1 MYPLWILEASGTQP
15 VLRMNGIHTPI
26 LVFKYSPNG
35 RRILVDQRKDGQINN
50 SMTMEKAWTGLHPIA
65 AAAAGGGGG
74 GDDYD
79 DNYDT
84 RARINHKLL

>member
-1 MYPLWILEASGTQP
+1 
-15 VLRMNGIHTPI
+15 
-26 LVFKYSPNG
+26 
-35 RRILVDQRKDGQINN
+35 
-50 SMTMEKAWTGLHPIA
+50 MTMEKAWTGLHPIAAA

-84 RARINHKLL
+84 RARINHKLLWLSYEAYNKTSISIPGGARVIRLLSAISY